1 MILRFYRSI
10 IDFGRDEH
18 GATAIE
24 YAMIASLI
32 SVAILTAVL
41 GVNGGMHR
49 MFDDVYTKITAAL
62 TGAGDA

>member
-1 MILRFYRSI
+1 MRICQAFIALC
-10 IDFGRDEH
+10 RDES

-49 MFDDVYTKITAAL
+49 MFDDIYTKITAAL